1 MNALSRVLES
11 VASNSDSAPGL
22 SQECPGGQSVTAGRA
37 RRPEARIEFD
47 PVRSG
52 VYRRAL
58 SQHHPHPRPHPFST
72 KQLIVAYLYLFIAII
87 AEVIGTSAFKLS
99 EGFTRPLPTL
109 VIFLC
114 YGIAFYLMSLIVQ
127 SIPLAIAYAIWSGLG
142 ILLITL
148 IAMLAFGQVPDIP
161 ALVGMVLIVAGV
173 VLIQGFSRVEV

>member
-1 MNALSRVLES
+1 
-11 VASNSDSAPGL
+11 
-22 SQECPGGQSVTAGRA
+22 
-37 RRPEARIEFD
+37 
-47 PVRSG
+47 
-52 VYRRAL
+52 
-58 SQHHPHPRPHPFST
+58 
-72 KQLIVAYLYLFIAII
+72 VAYFYLFIAII

-99 EGFTRPLPTL
+99 EGFTRPLPSL